1 MNKRREQPKNAML
14 TIAAI
19 LFENF
24 ETLDVFGP
32 IEVLGRFPEKFKP
45 EFYSVNGGVVLST
58 QKVPVVTK
66 SFGQLDSRSY
76 ALLIPGGIGTRD
88 LVNDRDYVGSLS
100 KLARDAEYI
109 LTVCAGSVLFSKT
122 GMLDG
127 KRATSNKRA
136 FSWALRESPKVNWVK
151 KARWVKDGSIYT
163 SSGVSAGIDLAFGF
177 ISDLLGHDVAMK
189 ESTIIEYDWKDDPG
203 WDPFAEMY

>member
-1 MNKRREQPKNAML
+1 MSRRRKQLKNEIL
-14 TIAAI
+14 TIATI

-32 IEVLGRFPEKFKP
+32 IEVLGNFPETLKP
-45 EFYSVNGGVVLST
+45 EFYSATGGVVMSA
-58 QKVPVVTK
+58 QKVPVVTI
-66 SFGQLDSRSY
+66 SFGEIKSKSY

-88 LVNDRDYVGSLS
+88 LVNDRDFVDNLS
-100 KLARDAEYI
+100 KLARNAKYI
-109 LTVCAGSVLFSKT
+109 LTVCTGAVLFSKT

-136 FSWALRESPKVNWVK
+136 FSWALKESPKVNWVK
-151 KARWVKDGSIYT
+151 KARWVKDGNIYT

-189 ESTIIEYDWKDDPG
+189 ESTVIEYDWKDDPA
-203 WDPFAEMY
+203 WDPFAELY